1 MYHDPW
7 SSENTLL
14 AIKIATP
21 RRSDLTSIKIACK
34 EKVVIIQMISIFAH
48 LVGAG
53 GETTSEALPKRKVV

>member
-1 MYHDPW
+1 M
-7 SSENTLL
+7 L